1 MIRMAAKTYVDLKS
15 EVWESGKC
23 SGCGGCVA
31 VCPADAITFPG
42 KGDNSAPV
50 QSGYCK
56 QETDG
61 VSCGACYAVCPRVL
75 APTTETLGEYLEIVA
90 AKSRADIPR
99 RQSGGAVTAILM
111 HALNTGMIDAVVTVG
126 EDRFTLRPASV
137 VITSSEQLV
146 HEAGSRYSWW
156 VPLLA
161 ALKTAVIKRKYKK
174 IAIVGV
180 PCVVQAISRIRSSD
194 HDLLLPYA
202 KAIRLVVGLFC
213 TETFDYDALV
223 EKKLKSEHHIAT
235 WEIKK
240 LDVRGKLVIT
250 MNDGNVFSFPMKEL
264 DDAVRRGCH
273 FCTDATSLFSDL
285 SAGSVGSPEG
295 YTTLIVRN
303 PVGKFFVDNAV
314 TAGIL
319 ETGGDIDKEA
329 IEKLAG
335 NKIKK
340 NSNT

>member
-1 MIRMAAKTYVDLKS
+1 MITMPAKTYVDLKK

-31 VCPADAITFPG
+31 VCPADSITFPG
-42 KGDNSAPV
+42 QGDNSAPV
-50 QSGYCK
+50 QTGYCK

-61 VSCGACYAVCPRVL
+61 VPCGACYAVCPRI
-75 APTTETLGEYLEIVA
+75 APPTTETLGTYLDIVA
-90 AKSRADIPR
+90 AQSKTDIPR

-111 HALNTGMIDAVVTVG
+111 HALKTGAIDAVVTVG
-126 EDRFTLRPASV
+126 EDRFTLRPTSV
-137 VITSSEQLV
+137 VITSSEQLI

-161 ALKTAVIKRKYKK
+161 ALKTAVINRKYKR

-194 HDLLLPYA
+194 HDLLMPYA
-202 KAIRLVVGLFC
+202 RAIRLVIGLFC
-213 TETFDYDALV
+213 TETFDYSALV
-223 EKKLKSEHHIAT
+223 ERKLMSEHHIAT

-240 LDVRGKLVIT
+240 LDVRGKLIVT
-250 MNDGNVFSFPMKEL
+250 MNDGNVFTFPMKEL
-264 DDAVRRGCH
+264 DDAVRSGCH
-273 FCTDATSLFSDL
+273 FCTDATSLFSDI

-295 YTTLIVRN
+295 YTTLIIRN
-303 PVGKFFVDNAV
+303 PVGKAFIGNAV

-319 ETGGDIDKEA
+319 ELSCEIEKGA
-329 IEKLAG
+329 IEKLAQ
-335 NKIKK
+335 NKIQK
-340 NSNT
+340 NTIR